1 MPARQLK
8 ETTMAPE
15 TRTLLRVG
23 IDQGSRMLVAEHVET
38 LMGKRPEKRFQFIQ
52 ENARFVTEALDV

>member
-1 MPARQLK
+1 
-8 ETTMAPE
+8 MACWG
-15 TRTLLRVG
+15 LRVG
-23 IDQGSRMLVAEHVET
+23 IDQGSRMLVAERVET